1 MICEALANALPP
13 KSVKVA
19 VCTSSESFTPITYS
33 ASGTSSSATGGRP
46 RLISL
51 DISSTSRKNP
61 SDINSAVSA
70 VTDPGLMFN
79 VRAIFALAILPD
91 ARTSSKIC

>member
-1 MICEALANALPP
+1 MHCHQNRLRLLC
-13 KSVKVA
+13 VLHLKVLHLLHI
-19 VCTSSESFTPITYS
+19 VH
-33 ASGTSSSATGGRP
+33 SGTSSSATGGRP